1 MIGDKEPRCSE
12 VPARVHKRDVRS
24 VWVINVKMGS
34 YLSGRRIDGDGVF
47 ERHVP
52 FERRRESNDAM

>member
-1 MIGDKEPRCSE
+1 MLGGAGKST
-12 VPARVHKRDVRS
+12 RVQKRSVRS

-34 YLSGRRIDGDGVF
+34 YLSGRGIDGGGIL

-52 FERRRESNDAM
+52 FERRRRPDNAM